1 MHWVIQKNL
10 FKPENYRLLI
20 EALGR
25 LEVGYSSVFIPNG
38 TLDLE
43 PEVNHEGRV
52 YVCGAIKLR
61 KIAQERGWSPG
72 SFLNDNF
79 SFDVWVKHLGQTLL
93 NSDAVFGKFN
103 DIEIGQMDKVFVRPL
118 EDNKAFDG
126 MVIDSE
132 MMKVWREDPRK
143 SNLARLDVVAS
154 PVKEIH
160 REYRI
165 FVVNKE
171 VVTGS
176 GYKVAGEPQVS
187 KYIDPDVIDFVYE
200 VINKWIPSES
210 VVIDVCL
217 TESGYKVIE
226 FNNINSSG
234 FYACDVQKYV
244 EAIQNAYA

>member
-10 FKPENYRLLI
+10 FKPANYLLLT
-20 EALGR
+20 EALDR
-25 LEVGYSSVFIPNG
+25 SSITYTSVFIPTG
-38 TLDLE
+38 TYDLE
-43 PEVNHEGRV
+43 PALKLDTKV
-52 YVCGAIKLR
+52 YVCGAIKL
-61 KIAQERGWSPG
+61 KTIAEQRGWLPG

-79 SFDVWVKHLGQTLL
+79 SFDVWVAQLGAFLL
-93 NSDAVFGKFN
+93 NADVRYGTFS
-103 DIEIGQMDKVFVRPL
+103 EINVDSLQRFFIRPL

-132 MMKVWREDPRK
+132 MLTAWRGDATKKYLE
-143 SNLARLDVVAS
+143 NLNVIVS
-154 PVKEIH
+154 PVKEIY

-176 GYKVAGEPQVS
+176 VYKVSGQPQLSQQVEQG
-187 KYIDPDVIDFVYE
+187 VIDFVYD
-200 VINKWIPSES
+200 VIDKWLPAES

-217 TESGYKVIE
+217 TSDGYRVIE

-234 FYACDVQKYV
+234 FYASDVQKYV
-244 EAIQNAYA
+244 QAIQKAYG